1 MLKLRTTILN
11 NFELILANV
20 MKQINLYQNHDR
32 KILLRNDPKQEK
44 VFTVC
49 SSFWQKHFE
58 NAIILD
64 VLCTNLKYEIHE
76 RKISTDIHLYGWK

>member
-49 SSFWQKHFE
+49 SSF
-58 NAIILD
+58 
-64 VLCTNLKYEIHE
+64 
-76 RKISTDIHLYGWK
+76 